1 MSTVAA
7 AYVKSQLRTKK
18 SASAL
23 LLLLLLPVHISEVGG
38 VGGGGLG
45 GRKGVEPCLSF
56 LKYKTG
62 QSRRVLETEVV
73 NEPLVALV
81 RREPFSWNARL

>member
-23 LLLLLLPVHISEVGG
+23 LLLLLLLPVHISEVGR
-38 VGGGGLG
+38 VGGGLG
-45 GRKGVEPCLSF
+45 GEEGGRTLPQFPQVQNG
-56 LKYKTG
+56 
-62 QSRRVLETEVV
+62 TEQASPR
-73 NEPLVALV
+73 N
-81 RREPFSWNARL
+81 

>member
-23 LLLLLLPVHISEVGG
+23 LLLLLLLPVHISEVGG
-38 VGGGGLG
+38 VGGWGGLG
-45 GRKGVEPCLSF
+45 GEEGGRTLPQFPQVQNG
-56 LKYKTG
+56 
-62 QSRRVLETEVV
+62 TEQASPR
-73 NEPLVALV
+73 N
-81 RREPFSWNARL
+81 

>member
-23 LLLLLLPVHISEVGG
+23 LLLLLLLPVHISEVGR
-38 VGGGGLG
+38 VGGGFRGG
-45 GRKGVEPCLSF
+45 GRGSNPASVSSSTKRDRAGESSKL
-56 LKYKTG
+56 
-62 QSRRVLETEVV
+62 R
-73 NEPLVALV
+73 
-81 RREPFSWNARL
+81 

>member
-23 LLLLLLPVHISEVGG
+23 LLLLLLPVHISEVGR
-38 VGGGGLG
+38 VGGVWG

>member
-23 LLLLLLPVHISEVGG
+23 LLLLLLLPVHISEVGR
-38 VGGGGLG
+38 VGG
-45 GRKGVEPCLSF
+45 V
-56 LKYKTG
+56 
-62 QSRRVLETEVV
+62 
-73 NEPLVALV
+73 
-81 RREPFSWNARL
+81 

>member
-38 VGGGGLG
+38 GWGGGEEG
-45 GRKGVEPCLSF
+45 GRTLPQFPQVQNG
-56 LKYKTG
+56 
-62 QSRRVLETEVV
+62 TEQASPR
-73 NEPLVALV
+73 N
-81 RREPFSWNARL
+81 